1 MINHENVNYKQ
12 LRDVSSNINNK
23 HLRKSTLIVVLLAA
37 ILTISIFTF
46 PLSTTKAYAQSPYSS
61 GYDHGC
67 DDVKIAN
74 PDDRYINQPGKGPSY
89 HTGSFMNGYYD
100 GFDNCSDSNMPP
112 PTTTSK
118 GTFKII
124 VEVTNDSFRDIYGG
138 ITVSVDH
145 YPGNLFKSA
154 YGIYFPAGE
163 TLSKTFS
170 FESGSVP
177 VGTGFEVNIDYGDD
191 YNQRQFGENSPSKKA
206 EVIHFNIP

>member
-1 MINHENVNYKQ
+1 MINHANGNYKQ
-12 LRDVSSNINNK
+12 LCDVSSNIDNK
-23 HLRKSTLIVVLLAA
+23 RFRKSTLIVVLIIA
-37 ILTISIFTF
+37 ILTISIITF
-46 PLSTTKAYAQSPYSS
+46 PLSTTKAYAQSSYSS
-61 GYDHGC
+61 GYGHGC
-67 DDVKIAN
+67 DDANIAN
-74 PDDRYINQPGKGPSY
+74 PDDRYINQPGKGQSY

-100 GFDNCSDSNMPP
+100 GFDSCFDSNSP

-124 VEVTNDSFRDIYGG
+124 VEVTNHAFRDIYGG

-145 YPGNLFKSA
+145 YPDNLFKSA
-154 YGIYFPAGE
+154 YGIYFPAGG

-191 YNQRQFGENSPSKKA
+191 YNQRQFGENSPSNKA

>member
-1 MINHENVNYKQ
+1 MIYRENGNYKQ
-12 LRDVSSNINNK
+12 LRYVSSNINHK
-23 HLRKSTLIVVLLAA
+23 YLGRLTLIVVLFVG
-37 ILTISIFTF
+37 ILTISIFIFLF
-46 PLSTTKAYAQSPYSS
+46 PIAKTYAQSPYGS

-67 DDVKIAN
+67 DDAKIAN
-74 PDDRYINQPGKGPSY
+74 PNDRYINQPGKGASY

-100 GFDNCSDSNMPP
+100 GFDSCFDSNTP

-124 VEVTNDSFRDIYGG
+124 VEATNHSFRDIYGG

-145 YPGNLFKSA
+145 YPDNLFKSA
-154 YGIYFPAGE
+154 YGIYFPAGG

-170 FESGSVP
+170 FGSGSVP

-191 YNQRQFGENSPSKKA
+191 YNQRQFGENSPSNKA